1 MNCLVCAP
9 NGWVSLCQQQQQQQH
24 GEWKMEIKNERDARE
39 KQDEVL
45 ALRKY
50 SIQATYQS
58 SVRKLYFYLSIP
70 VTHDSI
76 WLQRNPQNE
85 TPCGT
90 PDR

>member
-1 MNCLVCAP
+1 
-9 NGWVSLCQQQQQQQH
+9 
-24 GEWKMEIKNERDARE
+24 MEIKNERDARE

-76 WLQRNPQNE
+76 
-85 TPCGT
+85 
-90 PDR
+90 